1 MEELKNEVV
10 SDIKEFFATK
20 LYSFDYHGDTGMEEY
35 VNDAIDKLCS
45 HVADEIEDTCHVL
58 DGDLEDWE
66 LERLQRHCGRHINL
80 FD

>member
-10 SDIKEFFATK
+10 SDIKEFFITK

-35 VNDAIDKLCS
+35 VNDTIDKLCS
-45 HVADEIEDTCHVL
+45 HVTSEIEDTCNMI

-66 LERLQRHCGRHINL
+66 VYRLKRNCGTHINL

>member
-10 SDIKEFFATK
+10 SDIKEFFITK

-35 VNDAIDKLCS
+35 VNDTIDKLCS
-45 HVADEIEDTCHVL
+45 HVTNEIEDTCNMI

-66 LERLQRHCGRHINL
+66 VYRLKRNCGTHINL